1 MAQSTHI
8 QAGMR
13 NASVF
18 PGRTWQREP
27 RATVSSLRS
36 SGRVGR
42 VESSGVAVVRHLLFP
57 VSTVAALLIAAALT
71 GQPITRP
78 YLILAVLAFALTW
91 RLLGSAE
98 FRTLQPL
105 SKTDFFVPRLLL
117 GWANVLGILLFV
129 GFAAKASESYSRIVI
144 TTWAVLTPVCFTLA
158 RGFAYRILCQ
168 WNRTGR
174 LARTHIIIG
183 SNGTARE
190 FASRLEQDSSLGTF
204 IGFFDDAGNA
214 QSHGLPAANLL
225 GGIEDIAGYVR
236 RNSID
241 VIHIARP
248 VSGCQELDA
257 VLDELRDTTAS
268 IYFLPDLPHGAPNQ
282 TRIVEMAGMPLLTYF
297 ETPCCGMQGAAK
309 RMLDIVVSAVLLLL
323 LSPVLIVIA
332 LLVRLDSPGP
342 VFFKQRR
349 YGLNGEEIAVY
360 KFRSMAV
367 CEDGENVTQARRN
380 DMRVT
385 RIGAFLRRSSLDE
398 LPQLFCVLMGSMSLV
413 GPRPHAVAHNE
424 MYRRLI
430 DGYMLRHKVRP
441 GITGW
446 AQVNGLR
453 GETNT
458 LDRMQMRVAY
468 DLDYLQHWSPWID
481 LKILWRTAWLVF
493 GDRNAY

>member
-1 MAQSTHI
+1 M
-8 QAGMR
+8 
-13 NASVF
+13 
-18 PGRTWQREP
+18 
-27 RATVSSLRS
+27 SSLRS
-36 SGRVGR
+36 SGRLGR
-42 VESSGVAVVRHLLFP
+42 VEPSGVAVVRHLLFP
-57 VSTVAALLIAAALT
+57 ISTVIALVFAAGLFS
-71 GQPITRP
+71 QPITRP
-78 YLILAVLAFALTW
+78 YIILAVLAFALSW
-91 RLLGSAE
+91 RLLGGAE

-117 GWANVLGILLFV
+117 GWANVFGLLLFV
-129 GFAAKASESYSRIVI
+129 GFAAKASDSYSRVVIVA
-144 TTWAVLTPVCFTLA
+144 WAILTPICFTLA

-183 SNGTARE
+183 SNATARE
-190 FASRLEQDSSLGTF
+190 FASRLEQDPSFGTF
-204 IGFFDDAGNA
+204 IGFFDDTKTA
-214 QSHGLPAANLL
+214 QSHGMPPSNLL
-225 GGIEDIAGYVR
+225 GGIADITGYVR

-248 VSGCQELDA
+248 VSDCEELDA

-309 RMLDIVVSAVLLLL
+309 RTLDILISAVLLLL
-323 LSPVLIVIA
+323 LAPILVVISVLIRI
-332 LLVRLDSPGP
+332 DSRGP

-367 CEDGENVTQARRN
+367 CEDGGTVTQAQRN
-380 DMRVT
+380 DTRVT

-424 MYRRLI
+424 MYRRQI
-430 DGYMLRHKVRP
+430 DGYMRRHKVRP

-481 LKILWRTAWLVF
+481 IKILWRTAWLVF